1 MLGPPINDIA
11 HEAHAIVANTHCSSA
26 LRAVSAHRTVTSRT
40 RKVPVDQDEV
50 EEAPFGG
57 EEVCGG
63 EMVGLGR

>member
-11 HEAHAIVANTHCSSA
+11 NEAHAIVASTHCSCA

-40 RKVPVDQDEV
+40 RKAPVEEDEV

-57 EEVCGG
+57 EEVYGG